1 MTHPWQHTIQQI
13 TQHDYGVK
21 PHTLPMVHHHDGRV
35 ARVNQPPDGV
45 TPRAAAVLI
54 LVIPNQH
61 DIDIVLTRRG
71 GNLRQHGGEIA
82 FPGGKVD
89 RDETVVMAALREAE
103 EELNI
108 PATAVHVVGT
118 LHTIYVPRSN
128 HMVTPV
134 VAWCDTQPDFVP
146 NPAEVAEVFMTSIS
160 NVLPVDALCIEE
172 RQFGDEQL
180 LVPYFLIHDYRVW
193 GATALML
200 CDFVARIRAYHA
212 YTLTCDQRTQ

>member
-1 MTHPWQHTIQQI
+1 
-13 TQHDYGVK
+13 
-21 PHTLPMVHHHDGRV
+21 
-35 ARVNQPPDGV
+35 
-45 TPRAAAVLI
+45 
-54 LVIPNQH
+54 
-61 DIDIVLTRRG
+61 
-71 GNLRQHGGEIA
+71 
-82 FPGGKVD
+82 
-89 RDETVVMAALREAE
+89 
-103 EELNI
+103 
-108 PATAVHVVGT
+108 
-118 LHTIYVPRSN
+118 
-128 HMVTPV
+128 MVTPV

-212 YTLTCDQRTQ
+212 YTLTYDQRTP